1 MHKGVCLQPFGKLSS
16 LKRIQIDWHDPNRF
30 PTKTYKHKQTQ
41 NFDFEHLG
49 VKNRTVPDH
58 DFCISWGPKC
68 GTFLIKIISYLWHKR
83 HKIFFYEI
91 KEPKIA
97 QKKVPPFFRQ
107 RIPQHD
113 ITDRFCFCVVLHK
126 NIAVLRQIFTYAP
139 PGALWFH
146 KPMSVDEVL
155 SRKPPWTNCPSTPL
169 WHWWGQRMMGVGPG
183 WWWCRLQ
190 AERRDSEPTCRTSRS
205 WGRGPTPGH
214 GKKQGKPI
222 DLQSKIHLVAFHR
235 WQRCET

>member
-49 VKNRTVPDH
+49 VKNRTVPEH

-155 SRKPPWTNCPSTPL
+155 SPQASLDKLPKHTFVTL
-169 WHWWGQRMMGVGPG
+169 MGTEDDGCGARVMVVSSPG
-183 WWWCRLQ
+183 
-190 AERRDSEPTCRTSRS
+190 RTT
-205 WGRGPTPGH
+205 G
-214 GKKQGKPI
+214 
-222 DLQSKIHLVAFHR
+222 
-235 WQRCET
+235 